1 MAGAARVA
9 GYVHHCAAT
18 AAEAFRRIV
27 PGVRD
32 DAPADDREGS
42 MKTTTTAGRRHG
54 RARYVRAAAAVTG
67 LALALTGCTGD
78 EPEEGETSADNYTT
92 REVTDGSTTF
102 VVVENPGGGATLS
115 YGADS
120 GIELVTENSDGKELA
135 FKDLN
140 GNGELDAWEDWRLE
154 ASERAADLAPQ
165 LSREQ
170 MVGLMTWAG
179 TNETD
184 GMTDEHKAA
193 VADGRLRILL
203 SRSDNDI
210 DSNVLYS
217 NAVEA
222 YVETL
227 ITDDEPY
234 VPVVR
239 STDPRHGA
247 SMTSPLTTSFTEEG
261 EFTQWPMNLGMAATF
276 DVDLLGTY
284 GQVLSQE
291 YRDLGFANLLGPQID
306 LTSDPRWGRD
316 KDTLGEDAEMAA
328 AMAEAYVDGIQNTYA
343 QDGTSLG
350 WGDDSVT
357 AMTKHFPSDAMG
369 EGGREAHNDH
379 GKYAV
384 WPGDNLAEHLSVFE
398 SSADTVSSV
407 MLSYSIGIGPD
418 GEPYFSERKGSAY
431 EPMIV
436 EDVREMG
443 IEGPI
448 VTDWRIFFDEGQ
460 MWGVEDLSVEERFD
474 LLLEAG
480 IDQFGGLDD
489 PSYVAD
495 AADRWDA
502 AYEAGEREVDA
513 TTRLTESTE
522 RNLTWLIQS
531 GMYENPYVDLDESHE
546 TVGSADKLEAS
557 TNAHLDS
564 IVMTKND
571 GVIAQAQ
578 AEDWSDKTV
587 YVPRQVESSTNIFTG
602 ETTVTDTATV
612 DTEVLAEYVGSVVTD
627 EPITDADGTV
637 TGYTMPDLTGV
648 DLALVGM
655 DSPAEST
662 ARDDATNT
670 YYPLSLQYRPYTADS
685 EAVRKVSLSGDILPD
700 GTKENRSYYGN
711 TTVTANEYVL
721 DTFERVVDAVEA
733 SGEDIPV
740 VVALYAKN
748 PVVPTEI
755 EADAEAILVGWG
767 VIEEAYI
774 QVALGLHEPQGR
786 LPIGFPASMAAVEAS
801 YEDVPKDHE
810 TYVDSAGNDWAFGF
824 GLNWSGVI
832 G

>member
-1 MAGAARVA
+1 MTTTKRRAGA
-9 GYVHHCAAT
+9 
-18 AAEAFRRIV
+18 
-27 PGVRD
+27 
-32 DAPADDREGS
+32 
-42 MKTTTTAGRRHG
+42 
-54 RARYVRAAAAVTG
+54 RARTRNAAAVVAVAALG
-67 LALALTGCTGD
+67 LTACTGGSPD
-78 EPEEGETSADNYTT
+78 EDATGGDAYTT
-92 REVTDGSTTF
+92 REVTDGTTTF
-102 VVVENPGGGATLS
+102 VVVDNPGDGKTLS
-115 YGADS
+115 YSKDS
-120 GIELVTENSDGKELA
+120 GVELITEDVDGATTA
-135 FKDLN
+135 FKDMNAN
-140 GNGELDAWEDWRLE
+140 GKLDTWEDWRLD
-154 ASERAADLAPQ
+154 ATERAADLAPQ
-165 LSREQ
+165 LSQEQ

-184 GMTDEHKAA
+184 GMTDEHKKA
-193 VADGRLRILL
+193 VSEGRLRILL

-210 DSNVLYS
+210 DSNVVYS

-227 ITDDEPY
+227 ASEDEPY

-316 KDTLGEDAEMAA
+316 KDTLGEDSEMAA
-328 AMAEAYVDGIQNTYA
+328 AMAEAYVDGIQNTLDE
-343 QDGTSLG
+343 DGTSIG

-369 EGGREAHNDH
+369 EGGREAHNDY

-407 MLSYSIGIGPD
+407 MLSYSIGIGAD
-418 GEPYFSERKGSAY
+418 GQPYFTERKGSAY
-431 EPMIV
+431 EPEV
-436 EDVREMG
+436 VQDVRDMG

-460 MWGVEDLSVEERFD
+460 KWGVEDLSVEDRFD
-474 LLLEAG
+474 LLLESG

-489 PSYVAD
+489 PSYVAA
-495 AADRWDA
+495 AADRWQE
-502 AYEAGEREVDA
+502 AYEAGERDVDI

-522 RNLTWLIQS
+522 RNLAWLIQS

-557 TNAHLDS
+557 TNAHLNS

-587 YVPRQVESSTNIFTG
+587 YVPRQLETSTNIFTG
-602 ETTVTDTATV
+602 ETTVTDSATI
-612 DTEVLAEYVGSVVTD
+612 DTEVLARYVGTVVTD
-627 EPITDADGTV
+627 EPVTGADGTV
-637 TGYTMPDLTGV
+637 TGYTMPDLSDV

-655 DSPAEST
+655 DSPAESRAYDEET
-662 ARDDATNT
+662 DT
-670 YYPLSLQYRPYTADS
+670 YYPMSLQYRPYTADG
-685 EAVRKVSLSGDILPD
+685 EHVRQVSIAGDILPD
-700 GTKENRSYYGN
+700 GTQENRSYYGH
-711 TTVTANEYVL
+711 TTVTSNESVL
-721 DTFERVVDAVEA
+721 DTFDRVVDAVQA
-733 SGEDIPV
+733 TGKDIPV

-755 EADAEAILVGWG
+755 EADADAILVGWG

-774 QVALGLHEPQGR
+774 QTALGLHEPQGR
-786 LPIGFPASMAAVEAS
+786 LPIGFPASMDAVEAS
-801 YEDVPKDHE
+801 QEDVPKDVE

-824 GLNWSGVI
+824 GLDWSGVI
-832 G
+832 E

>member
-1 MAGAARVA
+1 M
-9 GYVHHCAAT
+9 
-18 AAEAFRRIV
+18 
-27 PGVRD
+27 
-32 DAPADDREGS
+32 
-42 MKTTTTAGRRHG
+42 TTTKRLTGT
-54 RARYVRAAAAVTG
+54 RARTRNAAAVVAVA
-67 LALALTGCTGD
+67 ALSLTACTGGSPD
-78 EPEEGETSADNYTT
+78 EDTSDANAYTT
-92 REVTDGSTTF
+92 REVTDGTTTF
-102 VVVENPGGGATLS
+102 VVVDNPGDGKTLS
-115 YGADS
+115 YSKDS
-120 GIELVTENSDGKELA
+120 GIELITEDVDGAQMA
-135 FKDLN
+135 FKDMN
-140 GNGELDAWEDWRLE
+140 GNGELDPWEDWRLDV
-154 ASERAADLAPQ
+154 AERAADLAPQ
-165 LSREQ
+165 LSQEQ

-184 GMTDEHKAA
+184 GMTDEHKDAISE
-193 VADGRLRILL
+193 GRLRVLL

-227 ITDDEPY
+227 ATADEPY

-239 STDPRHGA
+239 STDPRHGETYTA
-247 SMTSPLTTSFTEEG
+247 PLTTSFTEEG
-261 EFTQWPMNLGMAATF
+261 EFTQWPTNLGMAATF

-306 LTSDPRWGRD
+306 LASDPRWGRD

-328 AMAEAYVDGIQNTYA
+328 AMAEAYVDGIQNTYDE
-343 QDGTSLG
+343 DGNSIG

-384 WPGDNLAEHLSVFE
+384 WPGDNLDEHLSVFE

-407 MLSYSIGIGPD
+407 MLSYSVGIGPD
-418 GEPYFSERKGSAY
+418 GEPYFTERKGSAY
-431 EPMIV
+431 EPEVIQ
-436 EDVREMG
+436 DVRDMG

-495 AADRWDA
+495 AADRWQT
-502 AYEAGEREVDA
+502 AYEAGERDVDI
-513 TTRLTESTE
+513 TTRLTDSTE
-522 RNLTWLIQS
+522 RNLTWLIQA
-531 GMYENPYVDLDESHE
+531 GMYENPYVDLDASHE

-587 YVPRQVESSTNIFTG
+587 YVPRQVETSTNIFTG
-602 ETTVTDTATV
+602 ETTVTDTATI
-612 DTEVLAEYVGSVVTD
+612 DTDVLAQYVGQVVTD
-627 EPITDADGTV
+627 EPVTGADGVV
-637 TGYTMPDLTGV
+637 TGYTTPDLTGV

-655 DSPAEST
+655 DAPAEST
-662 ARDDATNT
+662 ARDDETNS
-670 YYPLSLQYRPYTADS
+670 YYPMSLQYRPYTADS
-685 EAVRKVSLSGDILPD
+685 EYVRKVSLSGDLLED
-700 GTKENRSYYGN
+700 GSKENRSYYGN
-711 TTVTANEYVL
+711 TTVTSNEYVL

-748 PVVPTEI
+748 PVVPAEF
-755 EADAEAILVGWG
+755 EADADAILVGWG
-767 VIEEAYI
+767 VIEEAFI
-774 QVALGLHEPQGR
+774 QTALGLHEPQGR
-786 LPIGFPASMAAVEAS
+786 LPIGFPASMEAVEDS
-801 YEDVPKDHE
+801 YEDVPKDHD
-810 TYVDSAGNDWAFGF
+810 TYVDTAGNDWAFGF

-832 G
+832 E

>member
-1 MAGAARVA
+1 MTTTKRRAGA
-9 GYVHHCAAT
+9 
-18 AAEAFRRIV
+18 
-27 PGVRD
+27 
-32 DAPADDREGS
+32 
-42 MKTTTTAGRRHG
+42 
-54 RARYVRAAAAVTG
+54 RARTRNAAAVVAVAALG
-67 LALALTGCTGD
+67 LTACTGGSPD
-78 EPEEGETSADNYTT
+78 EDATGTDAYTT
-92 REVTDGSTTF
+92 REVSDGTTTF
-102 VVVENPGGGATLS
+102 VVVDNPGDGKTLS
-115 YGADS
+115 YGKDS
-120 GIELVTENSDGKELA
+120 GIELITEEVDGATTA
-135 FKDLN
+135 FKDMNAN
-140 GNGELDAWEDWRLE
+140 GKLDTWEDWRLD
-154 ASERAADLAPQ
+154 AAERAADLAPQ
-165 LSREQ
+165 LSQEQ

-184 GMTDEHKAA
+184 GMTDEHKEA
-193 VADGRLRILL
+193 VSEGRLRILL

-210 DSNVLYS
+210 DSNVVYS

-227 ITDDEPY
+227 ISEDEPY

-239 STDPRHGA
+239 STDPRHGETYTA
-247 SMTSPLTTSFTEEG
+247 PLTTSFTEEG

-316 KDTLGEDAEMAA
+316 KDTLGEDSEMAA
-328 AMAEAYVDGIQNTYA
+328 AMAEAYVDGIQDTLDE
-343 QDGTSLG
+343 DGNSIG

-369 EGGREAHNDH
+369 EGGREAHNDY

-407 MLSYSIGIGPD
+407 MLSYSIGIGAD
-418 GEPYFSERKGSAY
+418 GEPYFTERKGSAY
-431 EPMIV
+431 EPEV
-436 EDVREMG
+436 VQDVRDVG

-460 MWGVEDLSVEERFD
+460 MWGVEDLSVEDRFD

-489 PSYVAD
+489 PSYVAA
-495 AADRWDA
+495 AADRWQA
-502 AYEAGEREVDA
+502 AYEAGERDVDV
-513 TTRLTESTE
+513 TTRLTESAV
-522 RNLTWLIQS
+522 RNVTWMIQS

-557 TNAHLDS
+557 TNAHLNS

-587 YVPRQVESSTNIFTG
+587 YVPRQLESSTNVFSG
-602 ETTVTDTATV
+602 ETTVTDTATI
-612 DTEVLAEYVGSVVTD
+612 DTEVLAEYVGTVVTD
-627 EPITDADGTV
+627 EPVTGADGTI
-637 TGYTMPDLTGV
+637 TGYTTPDLSDV

-655 DSPAEST
+655 DAPAESQPYDEET
-662 ARDDATNT
+662 DT
-670 YYPLSLQYRPYTADS
+670 YYPMSLQYRPYTADG
-685 EAVRKVSLSGDILPD
+685 EHVRKVSLAGDVLPD
-700 GTKENRSYYGN
+700 GTTENRSYYGN
-711 TTVTANEYVL
+711 TTVTANESVL

-733 SGEDIPV
+733 SGQDIPV

-748 PVVPTEI
+748 PVVPAEI
-755 EADAEAILVGWG
+755 EADADAILVGWG

-774 QVALGLHEPQGR
+774 QTALGLHEPQGR
-786 LPIGFPASMAAVEAS
+786 LPIGFPASMDAVEAS
-801 YEDVPKDHE
+801 QEDVPKDVE

-832 G
+832 E

>member
-1 MAGAARVA
+1 M
-9 GYVHHCAAT
+9 
-18 AAEAFRRIV
+18 E
-27 PGVRD
+27 
-32 DAPADDREGS
+32 
-42 MKTTTTAGRRHG
+42 TTPTAGNSG
-54 RARYVRAAAAVTG
+54 RNRYVRTAAAVTG
-67 LALALTGCTGD
+67 LALALTACTGGD
-78 EPEEGETSADNYTT
+78 PDDRETSADGYTT
-92 REVTDGSTTF
+92 REVTDGTTTF
-102 VVVENPGGGATLS
+102 VVVDNPGDGKTLS
-115 YGADS
+115 YGKDS
-120 GIELVTENSDGKELA
+120 GIELVTENVDGKELA

-140 GNGELDAWEDWRLE
+140 GNGELDTWEDWRLE

-165 LSREQ
+165 LSQEQ

-184 GMTDEHKAA
+184 GMTDDHKQAI
-193 VADGRLRILL
+193 ADGRLRVLL

-227 ITDDEPY
+227 ISEDEPY

-247 SMTSPLTTSFTEEG
+247 SYTSSLTTSFTEEG

-276 DVDLLGTY
+276 DVDLLNTY

-306 LTSDPRWGRD
+306 LASDPRWGRD
-316 KDTLGEDAEMAA
+316 KDTLGEDSEMAA
-328 AMAEAYVDGIQNTYA
+328 AMAEAYVDGIQNTYDE
-343 QDGTSLG
+343 DGNPVG

-407 MLSYSIGIGPD
+407 MLSYSVGIGAD

-431 EPMIV
+431 EPEV
-436 EDVREMG
+436 VDLVRDMG

-474 LLLEAG
+474 LLLESG

-495 AADRWDA
+495 AADRWQA
-502 AYEAGEREVDA
+502 AYEAGERDVDI

-522 RNLTWLIQS
+522 RNLTWLIQA
-531 GMYENPYVDLDESHE
+531 GMYENPYVDLDSSRE

-557 TNAHLDS
+557 TNAHLNS
-564 IVMTKND
+564 IVMTKNN

-587 YVPRQVESSTNIFTG
+587 YVPRQLESTSNMFTG

-612 DTEVLAEYVGSVVTD
+612 DVDVLAEYVGEVLTD
-627 EPITDADGTV
+627 EPVVGADGVV
-637 TGYTMPDLTGV
+637 TGYTMPDLSGV

-655 DSPAEST
+655 DSPTESK
-662 ARDDATNT
+662 ARDDETNT

-685 EAVRKVSLSGDILPD
+685 EGVRTESLSGDILAD

-711 TTVTANEYVL
+711 TTVTDNEYVL
-721 DTFERVVDAVEA
+721 DTYERVVDAIA
-733 SGEDIPV
+733 ATGEDIPL

-748 PVVPTEI
+748 PIVPSEI
-755 EADAEAILVGWG
+755 EADADAILVGWG

-774 QVALGLHEPQGR
+774 QTALGLHEPQGR

-801 YEDVPKDHE
+801 LEDVPKDHE
-810 TYVDSAGNDWAFGF
+810 TYVDSAGNDWAYGF
-824 GLNWSGVI
+824 GLSWSGVI
-832 G
+832 Q